1 MMKRDN
7 AQTRNAAVEI
17 PLSAKEAAELD
28 AWIAEQNNK
37 VTRVGMPSSSWCTGQ
52 SRLIVPG
59 KMQSARRFR
68 TRDFVPTNSRL
79 TTTADLPFVAA
90 HCLSTQ

>member
-28 AWIAEQNNK
+28 AWIAEQNNE
-37 VTRVGMPSSSWCTGQ
+37 VTRVDAIKLLVHRAIEIDRAWEDAKRAALPDEGLRPNE
-52 SRLIVPG
+52 L
-59 KMQSARRFR
+59 
-68 TRDFVPTNSRL
+68 
-79 TTTADLPFVAA
+79 TADNDG
-90 HCLSTQ
+90 